1 MYRYVRYPWHQYAL
15 IEQVDPIVN
24 VARYLLTKNWM
35 RTRLMAYTQKLSPH
49 GLNPTIGISTIN
61 CNCGIS
67 YVWSKH
73 VLDCG
78 HPSWE
83 YMENGYMVIN
93 GKWE

>member
-24 VARYLLTKNWM
+24 VARYLLTYWGAHQVGG
-35 RTRLMAYTQKLSPH
+35 LHQKLSPN

-61 CNCGIS
+61 CNWGIS

-83 YMENGYMVIN
+83 YMENGVT
-93 GKWE
+93 W